1 MHDNTMTHRNGR
13 QPVIG
18 GKATFKWNLCMM
30 LMLAMLACPM
40 LSAADEAQPF
50 DCTMPII
57 LKPLMRHLHQAI
69 WPLEGEFD
77 KRSFLQGKPTKV
89 VFEISSRPASN
100 EEKKLFDK
108 IIELSYKD
116 PANRFVIYVKDGLA
130 VKIEHIDELG
140 KSHTYHQ
147 TLPNR
152 LQKMDFKNKKYLD
165 KSRELVLSVYKWEFP
180 LMNWNTGRYEALVNS
195 SFTSDKPDMATGN
208 AAVEITFESPR
219 LECKFSFIMGKLYN
233 ACYIHHNNK
242 KLPYLATY
250 YTFVYGAKG
259 NLVSGKNLDESA
271 KKAKEML
278 FYEDLGVNM
287 EADFQ
292 GNQYKTI
299 TFWKKEGEE
308 NTCLTH
314 AEWQKLGRP
323 MDYDE
328 WKAKSDAK

>member
-1 MHDNTMTHRNGR
+1 MHDNTMTTQNGK
-13 QPVIG
+13 PPAMGGNAAFIG
-18 GKATFKWNLCMM
+18 NLRMM

-108 IIELSYKD
+108 IIELSYKNPD
-116 PANRFVIYVKDGLA
+116 NRFVIYVKDGLA

-152 LQKMDFKNKKYLD
+152 L
-165 KSRELVLSVYKWEFP
+165 
-180 LMNWNTGRYEALVNS
+180 
-195 SFTSDKPDMATGN
+195 
-208 AAVEITFESPR
+208 
-219 LECKFSFIMGKLYN
+219 
-233 ACYIHHNNK
+233 
-242 KLPYLATY
+242 
-250 YTFVYGAKG
+250 
-259 NLVSGKNLDESA
+259 
-271 KKAKEML
+271 
-278 FYEDLGVNM
+278 
-287 EADFQ
+287 
-292 GNQYKTI
+292 
-299 TFWKKEGEE
+299 
-308 NTCLTH
+308 
-314 AEWQKLGRP
+314 
-323 MDYDE
+323 
-328 WKAKSDAK
+328 

>member
-1 MHDNTMTHRNGR
+1 MHDNTMTTQNGK
-13 QPVIG
+13 QPAIG

-77 KRSFLQGKPTKV
+77 KRSFLRGKPTKV

-116 PANRFVIYVKDGLA
+116 PDNRFVIYIKDGLA
-130 VKIEHIDELG
+130 VKIEHFDEFG
-140 KSHTYHQ
+140 ENHTYHQ

-152 LQKMDFKNKKYLD
+152 LQKMDFKNKEYLD

-180 LMNWNTGRYEALVNS
+180 LMNWNKGRYEALVNS
-195 SFTSDKPDMATGN
+195 SIRYSTF
-208 AAVEITFESPR
+208 EITFESPR
-219 LECKFSFIMGKLYN
+219 LECKFSFIKGKLYN
-233 ACYIHHNNK
+233 VSYIHHNNK
-242 KLPYLATY
+242 KLPYLAIY
-250 YTFVYGAKG
+250 YTFTYGAKG
-259 NLVSGKNLDESA
+259 NLVSGKIRDASA
-271 KKAKEML
+271 QKGKDML

-292 GNQYKTI
+292 DNQYKTI

-328 WKAKSDAK
+328 WKEKSAAK

>member
-1 MHDNTMTHRNGR
+1 MYDNTMTTRNGK
-13 QPVIG
+13 PPAMG
-18 GKATFKWNLCMM
+18 GNAAFIWNLRMM

-57 LKPLMRHLHQAI
+57 LKPLMLRLHKTI
-69 WPLEGEFD
+69 RPREGELD

-89 VFEISSRPASN
+89 VFEISSRPSSN

-287 EADFQ
+287 EAEFQ
-292 GNQYKTI
+292 DNQYKTI

-328 WKAKSDAK
+328 WKAKSVAK

>member
-1 MHDNTMTHRNGR
+1 MHDNMMTTRNGKS
-13 QPVIG
+13 PAMG
-18 GKATFKWNLCMM
+18 GNAAFIWNLRMM

-57 LKPLMRHLHQAI
+57 LKPLMLRLHKTI
-69 WPLEGEFD
+69 RPREGELD

-89 VFEISSRPASN
+89 VFEISSRPSSN

-180 LMNWNTGRYEALVNS
+180 LMNWNTGRYEALLNS
-195 SFTSDKPDMATGN
+195 SFTSDKPDLATGN

-242 KLPYLATY
+242 QLPYLATY

-328 WKAKSDAK
+328 WKAKSVAK

>member
-1 MHDNTMTHRNGR
+1 MHDNTMTTQNGK
-13 QPVIG
+13 QPAIG

-40 LSAADEAQPF
+40 LSGADEAQPF

-287 EADFQ
+287 EAEFQ